1 MKVLLS
7 DRKTIDRVGTHPK
20 TQKVL
25 PWIWCG
31 WGTKGVWDGP
41 IRPFVKATLEALKQQ
56 MPEPWEM
63 LPASSFTGANQRM
76 NLELAKEAGLLGRST
91 LFCYDCIEYEPST
104 PAAVLQLGLVRQV
117 LKQNLA
123 ELPGVRGCFSVVESP
138 IMVIPNLYLF
148 ARGTVD
154 PSYFDQPDKKVL
166 ADLARWLGGPPE
178 LLIPAWSCL
187 QLGLDA
193 LPVDLPAKLRAAKL
207 HGRAG
212 SLLPGG
218 AARYLD
224 ILASQVDSRIRILQ
238 ACRFPA
244 KTPDE
249 AAATIADAITAYVD
263 WWKLHRWVCGGDGT
277 EPFQISP
284 YTGAGGGAQL
294 APLDVWC
301 ANNVK
306 DRALVFRLAAK
317 KLVARGVLTEQE
329 AAQCMGAIAR

>member
-154 PSYFDQPDKKVL
+154 PSYLDQPDKKVL

-212 SLLPGG
+212 SLLPG
-218 AARYLD
+218 APLVIWTSWPVRW
-224 ILASQVDSRIRILQ
+224 ILAFVFCKHVAFRRRPPMKPPRQLRTRLRLTWTGGNCTGGSAEAMELSLSKSLRTREQ
-238 ACRFPA
+238 AA
-244 KTPDE
+244 
-249 AAATIADAITAYVD
+249 
-263 WWKLHRWVCGGDGT
+263 
-277 EPFQISP
+277 
-284 YTGAGGGAQL
+284 AQL
-294 APLDVWC
+294 APLDV
-301 ANNVK
+301 
-306 DRALVFRLAAK
+306 
-317 KLVARGVLTEQE
+317 
-329 AAQCMGAIAR
+329 